1 MGVRKLFAATCT
13 LRRWESSGLAPEKF
27 LNFVLQSNALPR
39 KVSPM
44 SIRTEAEENLR
55 IIRSLMEKATV
66 YRAISAPGAL
76 VAGIGAVAVAIGG
89 WWLSHPSLS
98 VPSPQFRFVVP
109 WLGLLVIVGV
119 VNLALLARDAGR
131 RGEPFVSSGMRLAL
145 RAMLPAMLG
154 GGVVALPFS
163 SAPALV
169 ASLWVLFYGI
179 GLLAASHFA
188 PKSICWLGRAFF
200 AAGFLLFASMWLDAL
215 WLRVSDFALAGHF
228 IMGATFGL
236 FHLIYAGCTWPRGG
250 AVRSEA

>member
-1 MGVRKLFAATCT
+1 
-13 LRRWESSGLAPEKF
+13 
-27 LNFVLQSNALPR
+27 
-39 KVSPM
+39 M

-76 VAGIGAVAVAIGG
+76 VAGIGAVVVAASGF
-89 WWLSHPSLS
+89 WLSQPSFG

-109 WLGLLVIVGV
+109 WLGLLIVVGA
-119 VNLALLARDAGR
+119 VNLVLLAREAGR

-154 GGVVALPFS
+154 GGVVALPFGAA
-163 SAPALV
+163 APALV

-179 GLLAASHFA
+179 GLLAAAHFA

-215 WLRVSDFALAGHF
+215 WMRVSDLALAGHF
-228 IMGATFGL
+228 IMGSTFGV
-236 FHLIYAGCTWPRGG
+236 FHLIYAACTWPRGG
-250 AVRSEA
+250 AVRTEA